1 MQNVN
6 IMKQT
11 YTISYGLFQRE
22 RRKEDGWNIRIA
34 LKQEK
39 ELVRHYKN

>member
-1 MQNVN
+1 M
-6 IMKQT
+6 
-11 YTISYGLFQRE
+11 GFFRE
-22 RRKEDGWNIRIA
+22 RRREDGWNKRTA